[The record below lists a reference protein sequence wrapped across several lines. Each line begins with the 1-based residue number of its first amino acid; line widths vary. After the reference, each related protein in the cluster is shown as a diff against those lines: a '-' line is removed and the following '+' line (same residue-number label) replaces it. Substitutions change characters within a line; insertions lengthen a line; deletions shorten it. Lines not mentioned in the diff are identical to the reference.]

1 MVIVYRE
8 QSSMESK
15 EKDFWLDIQTTNN
28 CSDILIMI
36 YI

>member
-15 EKDFWLDIQTTNN
+15 EKDFWLDIQN